1 MSEFNLDKAI
11 SDAVEN
17 QEFFD
22 DYRTSIKSIL
32 DPEKR
37 VKAMASL
44 MDYKISKLKTVE
56 AVSEDRY
63 RPISI
68 TYHVVGKEPLSVDNS
83 SSADK

>member
-1 MSEFNLDKAI
+1 MSEFNLDDAI
-11 SDAVEN
+11 SNAVEN

-22 DYRTSIKSIL
+22 GYIRSLKAIE

-37 VKAMASL
+37 AKAYANL

-56 AVSEDRY
+56 AISEDRY

-68 TYHVVGKEPLSVDNS
+68 TYHVVGKEPHNVNNGS
-83 SSADK
+83 SDDK